1 MAKLATL
8 IALMLLSRDFN
19 VFNIAMFC
27 FSRLASLCSS
37 DLTCVMCS
45 VTRMTFDHQLYMYYY
60 FCIIPAAVVVQ
71 HDLTSFV
78 SVVHVWFLRWVHV
91 LPLYHLHTFIM
102 QMSDYYL

>member
-1 MAKLATL
+1 
-8 IALMLLSRDFN
+8 MLLSRDFN
-19 VFNIAMFC
+19 VFNTAMFC

-60 FCIIPAAVVVQ
+60 FCIIPVVVQ
-71 HDLTSFV
+71 HACDLTSFV
-78 SVVHVWFLRWVHV
+78 YFDAEVVHVWFLRWVHV